1 MTVDLNTQESMFV
14 KSEGLLAV
22 KEDMHPL
29 KVSKL
34 VAFRRYAGAFFIYI
48 VYWLTLFGAI
58 KRVVGA
64 TLSPKEATELVEVG
78 VIDSIW
84 EYGWGDHYVWFLFVI
99 CFVTFCCAV
108 LAGATA
114 KKNGAIIAS
123 IANVPGVLLM
133 ILLCYFHYTGSTF
146 GESPIAWG
154 IVMPLSIICS
164 IIFAKIG
171 GDAGTIFQK
180 SEFENNTILGIP
192 KGHWL
197 WIWLITGS
205 YVAYLYST
213 MVCFHIIAFLIGGGS
228 IFLMYNILRRRIL
241 GQKNILIRILAFVG
255 VYIGGFVVG
264 MGLQWLFSTILFY
277 IITINDKIL
286 SSGV

>member
-1 MTVDLNTQESMFV
+1 MSGDMNTQESMFIE
-14 KSEGLLAV
+14 SEGLLTV

-34 VAFRRYAGAFFIYI
+34 VVFRRYVGAIFIYI

-58 KRVVGA
+58 KRAVGA
-64 TLSPKEATELVEVG
+64 TLSSKEATELVEEG

-84 EYGWGDHYVWFLFVI
+84 EYGWGDHYVWFLVAI
-99 CFVTFCCAV
+99 CFVTFCCAA

-123 IANVPGVLLM
+123 IANVPGVLFM
-133 ILLCYFHYTGSTF
+133 ILMCYFHYTGSIF
-146 GESPIAWG
+146 GETTIAWG
-154 IVMPLSIICS
+154 IVMPLSIIGS

-171 GDAGTIFQK
+171 GDVGKHTQ
-180 SEFENNTILGIP
+180 SNEFEDNTILGIRP
-192 KGHWL
+192 LNWFWL
-197 WIWLITGS
+197 WLITGS
-205 YVAYLYST
+205 YMAYLYST
-213 MVCFHIIAFLIGGGS
+213 MVSFHIIAFLICGGS
-228 IFLMYNILRRRIL
+228 IFFMYNILCGRIL
-241 GQKNILIRILAFVG
+241 RQKNILIRILAFVG

-264 MGLQWLFSTILFY
+264 IGLQWLFSTILFY
-277 IITINDKIL
+277 ILTINDKIL